1 MYIDREH
8 PDRKNGTDIPRT
20 VVDMSAQGCN
30 RFYPEETATV
40 LMLLLLNTAMLLFT
54 DISST
59 VGLFILNLAAVAAI
73 VAFSFVPSDASDR
86 NGILSFI
93 RDWYILAFLIFLY
106 LQSGRLVPLVNP
118 HDVDSFIIRIDR
130 FFFFGHDPTV
140 LVERF
145 IHPVLT
151 ELFQIV
157 YASFYLL
164 PLILCVLLYRR
175 DSRREFHTAAALIVL
190 GFYISYI
197 GYYITPAVGPRFT
210 LDHLQSVPLLGTFF
224 FDYLRALL
232 DVSNTPFRDCC
243 PSGHTMISLL
253 TIMLAH
259 RFKKSFFTPALLWAL
274 LLICSTVY
282 LRYHYVWDLA
292 VGAILALVLFHF
304 LPRVEAAVERSMSY
318 QRSRS

>member
-1 MYIDREH
+1 
-8 PDRKNGTDIPRT
+8 
-20 VVDMSAQGCN
+20 
-30 RFYPEETATV
+30 
-40 LMLLLLNTAMLLFT
+40 MLLLLNTALLLFT
-54 DISST
+54 EISST
-59 VGLFILNLAAVAAI
+59 IGLFILNLAAVAAI
-73 VAFSFVPSDASDR
+73 VAFSFVPSDPSNR

-118 HDVDSFIIRIDR
+118 HDVDSIIIRIDR

-140 LVERF
+140 LVEWF

-190 GFYISYI
+190 GFYISYT

-210 LDHLQSVPLLGTFF
+210 LDHLQSVPLRGTFF

-253 TIMLAH
+253 TIMLAR
-259 RFKKSFFTPALLWAL
+259 RFKKSFFAPALLWAL

-304 LPRVEAAVERSMSY
+304 LPRVEAAVDRSMSY